1 MKHCLTMVLFLLL
14 SSAVIGQVK
23 TVSGTVTDDSGGG
36 FPGVMIMIKGSEKGA
51 TSDDNGKYK
60 IEVPNEDAVLVFSFT
75 GMDSQEKPVKGL
87 TTIDV
92 MLGEGQ
98 MMEELVVTA
107 LGVSR
112 DKKSLGYATQ
122 TIDGDG
128 IAKMGDVNF
137 MSSLSGQVAG
147 AQIKN
152 SGTMGG
158 SANVIIRGYTSIGGN
173 NQPLYVVDGIPI
185 NNDVT
190 NSSNQQT
197 GRGGFDYRL

>member
-51 TSDDNGKYK
+51 TSDDTGKYK

-98 MMEELVVTA
+98 LMEA
-107 LGVSR
+107 LDGFRCSEGSSQGEGIVGSLLRFDLLDIRDSLWHRKCNGPLKMSR
-112 DKKSLGYATQ
+112 KRSRTES
-122 TIDGDG
+122 
-128 IAKMGDVNF
+128 F
-137 MSSLSGQVAG
+137 E
-147 AQIKN
+147 
-152 SGTMGG
+152 
-158 SANVIIRGYTSIGGN
+158 R
-173 NQPLYVVDGIPI
+173 
-185 NNDVT
+185 
-190 NSSNQQT
+190 
-197 GRGGFDYRL
+197 